1 MWWED
6 TGTTKSPQAQERVP
20 SVQTD
25 LGTLGLHRQSFNRTL
40 FLTALPS
47 VSVHLLPTPAPLWKS
62 FKLHVAFIMP
72 LSKWFQ

>member
-6 TGTTKSPQAQERVP
+6 TGTRKSPQAQERVS
-20 SVQTD
+20 SVRTD
-25 LGTLGLHRQSFNRTL
+25 LGTLGLHRQSFNRT
-40 FLTALPS
+40 S

-72 LSKWFQ
+72 LSKWFQWFNKA